1 MNLDKLR
8 DVHDFAVENGATC
21 GPQCAIFHKAA
32 TPTGSKNH
40 TVERARAL
48 TFLLDLGQHIN

>member
-21 GPQCAIFHKAA
+21 GPQCAIFHKSLSGE
-32 TPTGSKNH
+32 TKSY
-40 TVERARAL
+40 VRSRAFEFLMQLNRA
-48 TFLLDLGQHIN
+48 I